1 MPHPRSLEMH
11 LATACLVLCVAL
23 LGSACGAPQL
33 SISTGT
39 RAWAEPDLWPLY
51 RTDRGPWLAPPGYG
65 RSPFYR
71 PSIACDRFGRCW
83 EVGPF
88 DRFARGYAR
97 PDTRP
102 PSWAESVPESAQ
114 THKRFLRP
122 RSEVVCD
129 RATRICYKEGK
140 IDKSDTQRMFG
151 ERAGDRADGIR
162 DRHGRA
168 WIFLPERDVTCDRER
183 KMCFED
189 GDPDR
194 RLTRR
199 YFGKRAARAID

>member
-1 MPHPRSLEMH
+1 
-11 LATACLVLCVAL
+11 
-23 LGSACGAPQL
+23 
-33 SISTGT
+33 
-39 RAWAEPDLWPLY
+39 
-51 RTDRGPWLAPPGYG
+51 
-65 RSPFYR
+65 
-71 PSIACDRFGRCW
+71 
-83 EVGPF
+83 
-88 DRFARGYAR
+88 
-97 PDTRP
+97 
-102 PSWAESVPESAQ
+102 
-114 THKRFLRP
+114 
-122 RSEVVCD
+122 VCD
-129 RATRICYKEGK
+129 RATRICYKKGK

-168 WIFLPERDVTCDRER
+168 RIFLPERDVTCDRER